1 MKTATNV
8 VRFEACQR
16 SYAKRMFASA
26 LSVSTAL
33 MLLASPFA
41 QAQSCSFQS
50 PAKRLPLVELYTSE
64 GCSSCPPADQWLA
77 TLTARP
83 DAVALSMHVNYWDY
97 IGWKD
102 PFAKAEF
109 TTRQRWL
116 AGINRNATIY
126 TPGIFVA
133 SREFREWG
141 NSADDQRV
149 FNRYSSVASAAA
161 IRVNQPAAKGDA
173 WRIDAA
179 LTDQQVDLT
188 DTKRLFVAT
197 SHNGAQVKV
206 KAGENSGRTLSHNHV
221 VQYWSGALASKTPGR
236 FEWQGVVSADA
247 DEVVAF
253 VQDTKTGEVLQA
265 FKVNAKN
272 ACKG

>member
-1 MKTATNV
+1 MISILLRKILP
-8 VRFEACQR
+8 
-16 SYAKRMFASA
+16 SA
-26 LSVSTAL
+26 AAL
-33 MLLASPFA
+33 LLMQLTPAHA
-41 QAQSCSFQS
+41 QTCSFQS
-50 PAKRLPLVELYTSE
+50 PAKRLALVELYTSE

-77 TLTARP
+77 TLTAKP
-83 DAVALSMHVNYWDY
+83 DTVALSMHVNYWDY

-109 TTRQRWL
+109 TQRQRWL

-126 TPGIFVA
+126 TPGVFVA

-141 NSADDQRV
+141 SGADESRV
-149 FNRYSSVASAAA
+149 LGRYSAVASAAA
-161 IRVNQPAAKGDA
+161 IRVSQPATKGEA

-179 LTDQQVDLT
+179 LSDQLGDATDS
-188 DTKRLFVAT
+188 KRLFVAT
-197 SHNGAQVKV
+197 TNNGAVVKV

-221 VQYWSGALASKTPGR
+221 VQYWSGALASKAPGR
-236 FEWQGVVSADA
+236 FEWQGVIPAEA

-272 ACKG
+272 ACKS